1 MKLIRSLP
9 ANILESMSQALKAG
23 RLKPP
28 YNAFIVAEWVPQASR
43 ESLASEL
50 LSLQASG
57 FTPVTLAITLEAFA
71 EDAAARQ
78 RAIDQIQLV
87 WTSPDEEGPH
97 VRDTSVVVR
106 QLLSEARQSL
116 WISTYSIFNGHEV
129 FLPVAEAWSVRP
141 ELDVVVILNAPPDDK
156 NRIYGDAAID
166 KCAKAFWKYH
176 WPWAKQPRVFYDPRG
191 PEEAP
196 ILPACQHAKC
206 ILVDR
211 ATAFI
216 TSANFTESAHER
228 NIELGVLFRDC
239 SQVAQSIRLK
249 FESLIQNGFLKRLP
263 AARRVGLV
271 ETSDSGD

>member
-9 ANILESMSQALKAG
+9 ASVLASMAEALKAG

-28 YNAFIVAEWVPQASR
+28 YSAFAVAEWAPQAIR

-50 LSLQASG
+50 IAAQAFG
-57 FTPVTLAITLEAFA
+57 FTAATLAITIEALA

-97 VRDTSVVVR
+97 VRDTSIVVR

-129 FLPVAEAWSVRP
+129 FLPIEEAWSCRP
-141 ELDVVVILNAPPDDK
+141 ELEVVLILNVPP
-156 NRIYGDAAID
+156 GEDASVE
-166 KCAKAFWKYH
+166 KYAKTFWKYH
-176 WPWAKQPRVFYDPRG
+176 WPWERKPAVFYDPRG
-191 PEEAP
+191 PEKAQTS
-196 ILPACQHAKC
+196 PACQHAKC
-206 ILVDR
+206 ILVDGV
-211 ATAFI
+211 TAFI

-228 NIELGVLFRDC
+228 NIELGVLFRENPK
-239 SQVAQSIRLK
+239 VAQSIRSK

-263 AARRVGLV
+263 KN
-271 ETSDSGD
+271 